1 MSQQSPPRRSS
12 VSTILIVSLC
22 FNFFLAGIVVLG
34 TLRAIQRARA
44 AVPVRQLLMPQAV
57 KLLLPGDEQGKLDA
71 IIADHR
77 DALNKYRDEAI
88 ESRAIAFR
96 EFGSAEFDASKFAS
110 DLEAVHAADSAL
122 EEEAIK
128 SMSETAAKLTP
139 QERKLVSDHL
149 KHELWAARWK
159 QGRPEEQ

>member
-1 MSQQSPPRRSS
+1 MSEPAQRRG

-34 TLRAIQRARA
+34 TLRAIQRGH
-44 AVPVRQLLMPQAV
+44 AVAPVRQLLMPQAV
-57 KLLLPGDEQGKLDA
+57 KLLLPENEQTELDD
-71 IIADHR
+71 IIAAHK
-77 DALNKYRDEAI
+77 DALNKYRDQAV

-96 EFGSAEFDASKFAS
+96 EYESKDFDAAKFSA
-110 DLEAVHAADSAL
+110 DLEAIHSADTAL

-139 QERKLVSDHL
+139 QERQTVADHL
-149 KHELWAARWK
+149 RHELWAARWK

>member
-1 MSQQSPPRRSS
+1 MSEQSRRRG

-34 TLRAIQRARA
+34 TLRAIQRAHA

-57 KLLLPGDEQGKLDA
+57 KLLLPGDEQAKLDA
-71 IIADHR
+71 IIAAHQ

-88 ESRAIAFR
+88 ESRAVAFR
-96 EFGSAEFDASKFAS
+96 EYESKDFDAAKFAA
-110 DLEAVHAADSAL
+110 DLEAIHAADSAL

-139 QERKLVSDHL
+139 EERQTVADHL

-159 QGRPEEQ
+159 QGRPDRQ

>member
-1 MSQQSPPRRSS
+1 MSEPAQRRG

-22 FNFFLAGIVVLG
+22 FNFFLAGIVMLG
-34 TLRAIQRARA
+34 ALRAIQRAHA
-44 AVPVRQLLMPQAV
+44 AIPVRQLLMPQAV
-57 KLLLPGDEQGKLDA
+57 KLLLPGDEQGKLDG
-71 IIADHR
+71 IIAAHQ
-77 DALNKYRDEAI
+77 DALNKYRDAAVET
-88 ESRAIAFR
+88 RAIAFR
-96 EFGSAEFDASKFAS
+96 EFESKDFDAAKFAA

-139 QERKLVSDHL
+139 QERKLVADHL

-159 QGRPEEQ
+159 LGRPDAQ